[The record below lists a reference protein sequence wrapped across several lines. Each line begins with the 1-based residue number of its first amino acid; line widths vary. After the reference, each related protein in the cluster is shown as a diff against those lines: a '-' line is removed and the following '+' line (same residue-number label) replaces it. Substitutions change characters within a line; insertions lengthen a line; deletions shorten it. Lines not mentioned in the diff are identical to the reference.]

1 MLPVATKHD
10 QRQTDIIFVIN
21 SNSKAKDFA
30 IFPGK
35 KNTEQSQSQSQ
46 STTWT
51 IKQSSKTNFHM
62 NNNRNQPPI
71 VNLVPAMEETMNR
84 KRRRKLL
91 IKLKRKRIEGE
102 RERYVSVS

>member
-46 STTWT
+46 STT
-51 IKQSSKTNFHM
+51 
-62 NNNRNQPPI
+62 
-71 VNLVPAMEETMNR
+71 
-84 KRRRKLL
+84 
-91 IKLKRKRIEGE
+91 
-102 RERYVSVS
+102 